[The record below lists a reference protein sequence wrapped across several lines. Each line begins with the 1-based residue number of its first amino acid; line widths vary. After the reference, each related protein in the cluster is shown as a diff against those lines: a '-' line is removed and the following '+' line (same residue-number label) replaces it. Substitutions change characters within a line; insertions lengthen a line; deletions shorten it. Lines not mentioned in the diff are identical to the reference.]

1 MSASVQHFAA
11 PSGGLHPAFL
21 REPPMAD
28 DTPSLAAVAAEVE
41 SLRRWMADVARDTRE
56 GRDAA
61 LSIKATI
68 EAHNLPAQI
77 AALRGDLEKTE
88 QGLRADIVNASGHA
102 RQEIAILDARLQAVE
117 AKQNRADGAT
127 GLAAWLVRYAP
138 WLASAVLG
146 FLAAVGLKDKLPH

>member
-1 MSASVQHFAA
+1 MTASVHPFAA
-11 PSGGLHPAFL
+11 PSGGPHPALL
-21 REPPMAD
+21 RERPMAD

-88 QGLRADIVNASGHA
+88 QGLRADIVNASAHV
-102 RQEIAILDARLQAVE
+102 RNEISALDARLKAVE
-117 AKQNRADGAT
+117 AKQARTDGAT
-127 GLAAWLVRYAP
+127 GLMGWIIRYAP
-138 WLASAVLG
+138 WLLSAAA
-146 FLAAVGLKDKLPH
+146 FLVGWGVKDKLPH